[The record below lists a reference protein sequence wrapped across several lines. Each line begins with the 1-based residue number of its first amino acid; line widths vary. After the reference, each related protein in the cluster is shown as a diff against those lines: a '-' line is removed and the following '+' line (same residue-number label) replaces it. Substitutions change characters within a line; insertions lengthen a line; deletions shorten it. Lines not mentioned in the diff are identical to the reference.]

1 MNKYA
6 FPNEGAWKFP
16 FPFAVSCFQVCIRM
30 FSARY
35 IHITH
40 THTHTYTHTHTH
52 AYIIYMHVCTCTS
65 LRVCCDSILRFEVF
79 VWVFVWVRV
88 RAPSHR

>member
-16 FPFAVSCFQVCIRM
+16 FPFAVSCFQVWIRM
-30 FSARY
+30 LGARY

-40 THTHTYTHTHTH
+40 THTHTHNC
-52 AYIIYMHVCTCTS
+52 IYNIYVYVHGACMHLSACV
-65 LRVCCDSILRFEVF
+65 L
-79 VWVFVWVRV
+79 W
-88 RAPSHR
+88 